1 MSLLDI
7 TPLVIMRPRITS
19 TTIEKAQEIMHLY
32 IPHPSHVLI
41 HHRKGPRSALLGQI
55 RSLLERTVALL
66 WHPNAF
72 LGHPIVHF

>member
-32 IPHPSHVLI
+32 STLLMFSYTIE
-41 HHRKGPRSALLGQI
+41 KAL
-55 RSLLERTVALL
+55 E
-66 WHPNAF
+66 
-72 LGHPIVHF
+72 VHF